1 MKKLII
7 DRVLLIF
14 TVLVIIVM
22 VYFGYLLVNRINV
35 KRSITKDIYEI
46 LNDYQIKKDT
56 KKIRII
62 IYSKSNFSTKVSYNI
77 EFTNDSYDKLEYDK
91 QKDII
96 RYIKKLS
103 FKGNKKKYYINK
115 VTIYANDNK
124 YEYNKLF
131 RKNDK
136 VYGVGELDTDS
147 ATDTIKEKWE
157 EIKDK
162 FTN

>member
-35 KRSITKDIYEI
+35 QRSITKDIYEI

-77 EFTNDSYDKLEYDK
+77 EFTNDSYDKLEYDQ

-115 VTIYANDNK
+115 VTIYAKDNK
-124 YEYNKLF
+124 YEYSKLF
-131 RKNDK
+131 RKNGN
-136 VYGVGELDTDS
+136 VYGVGEIDTDS
-147 ATDTIKEKWE
+147 ATDAIKEKWD
-157 EIKDK
+157 EIKEK